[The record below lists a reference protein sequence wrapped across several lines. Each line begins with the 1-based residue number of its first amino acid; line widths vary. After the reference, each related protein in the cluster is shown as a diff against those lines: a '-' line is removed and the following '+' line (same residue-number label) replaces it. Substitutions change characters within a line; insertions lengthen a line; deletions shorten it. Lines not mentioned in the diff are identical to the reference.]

1 MFWLVENSEQ
11 FWNLYQNKEYHKE
24 AYIEV
29 IPYSYKTHPTIT
41 EVSLVYLRPIN
52 ASKGYMISI
61 NHSESMPLDS
71 EYIAHLINKY
81 DLLHVWGKKEFLHY
95 FTRRNINDISL
106 LCPEYE
112 METTKAHQILEQ
124 RNKDKLDINRIIPIV
139 KHYETCEKNYNNL
152 KQYFNEPV
160 NQFYNQRVPLVFNAI
175 ERNGI
180 QVDRELFKQHF
191 NKDWGDKVYT
201 QYNYRTT
208 TTRPSNRFGG
218 VNFAALNKENGCRK
232 AFIPKNDKFME
243 IDISA
248 YHPTLA
254 AKLVGYKFDTTDI
267 HKSFAKMYKVDYNKA
282 KELTFKQLYGGVFNQ
297 YRDLP
302 FFQKTQ
308 KFIDELWDKFNNEGF
323 IECPISKYKFEKDKL
338 DNMNPQKLF
347 NYLLQNLETSTNVCI
362 LWDIIK
368 LLKKSKTKLVLYT
381 YDAFLLDYDK
391 VEEGVINQI
400 KNVFKKYKLN
410 IKINDGSNYDF

>member
-41 EVSLVYLRPIN
+41 KVSLVYLRPLN

-71 EYIAHLINKY
+71 EYVALLINKF

-95 FTRRNINDISL
+95 FTRRNINGISL

-124 RNKDKLDINRIIPIV
+124 RNQDKLDINRIIPIV

-232 AFIPKNDKFME
+232 AFIPRNDKFME

-267 HKSFAKMYKVDYNKA
+267 HSSFAKMYNVDYNKA
-282 KELTFKQLYGGVFNQ
+282 KELTFKQLYGGIFNQ

-368 LLKKSKTKLVLYT
+368 LLKNSKTKLVLYT

-410 IKINDGSNYDF
+410 IKISNGSNYDF